1 VSIEYKDYLILTTK
15 TVNQNLIN
23 ITLNMVGKK
32 RTRKVVLKLTKQQ
45 LQMVEDQYWKRYN
58 NHKLNT
64 MLNG

>member
-1 VSIEYKDYLILTTK
+1 MVHT
-15 TVNQNLIN
+15 IN
-23 ITLNMVGKK
+23 IILDMAGRK

-58 NHKLNT
+58 NYKLNT

>member
-1 VSIEYKDYLILTTK
+1 MVHTINTILD
-15 TVNQNLIN
+15 
-23 ITLNMVGKK
+23 MEGKK

-58 NHKLNT
+58 NYKLNT

>member
-1 VSIEYKDYLILTTK
+1 MDHTMNLILD
-15 TVNQNLIN
+15 
-23 ITLNMVGKK
+23 MAGKK

-58 NHKLNT
+58 NYKLNT